1 MPARC
6 SRWCRT
12 AGADTDLGTTD
23 DAFTFTLLDQ
33 VDHVPLATGGGDAET
48 IALSLASVFVATDF
62 DGDSVVIDAGA
73 TVTIENDVPTAI
85 LPDHAVVTNSG
96 AGPVPTFELDQDGTL
111 ANNFGA
117 DNEGGT
123 VRFPSSLDDSPSGLT
138 SGGAAIIYHVTNRRV
153 DPDG

>member
-1 MPARC
+1 M
-6 SRWCRT
+6 
-12 AGADTDLGTTD
+12 
-23 DAFTFTLLDQ
+23 
-33 VDHVPLATGGGDAET
+33 
-48 IALSLASVFVATDF
+48 FVATDF

-123 VRFPSSLDDSPSGLT
+123 VRFPSSLENSPSGLT
-138 SGGAAIIYHVTNRRV
+138 SGGASIIYHVST
-153 DPDG
+153 DGLTLTGTTTGANDVFVIQLNPPPQTIPLT